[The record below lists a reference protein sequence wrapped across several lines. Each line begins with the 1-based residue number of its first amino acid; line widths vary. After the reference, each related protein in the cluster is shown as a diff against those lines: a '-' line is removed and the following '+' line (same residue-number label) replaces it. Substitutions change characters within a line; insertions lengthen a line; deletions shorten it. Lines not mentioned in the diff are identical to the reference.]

1 MRYLTLSNSKII
13 KGFQKGFIT
22 YGLHLAPSTL
32 SGRNVCPNASPGC
45 AEACLNTAGRGMMN
59 MVQEARINKTNKF
72 FDNKYEFVLQ
82 LVKDIQAG
90 IRFATRKHMSV
101 CFRLNL
107 TSDIRWEKYGI
118 MQEFSKYQFYDY
130 TKSKQRMKDFLGRGL
145 GYNSQMPHNYHL
157 TFSRDETTDTEF
169 IKEVI
174 KKGGNVAVVFD
185 EIPNT
190 WEGMDVISGDD
201 HDLRFTDPHSKIIG
215 LKAKG
220 KAKHDNSGFV
230 VKVKSESVQQN
241 QKE

>member
-72 FDNKYEFVLQ
+72 FDNKFEFVLQ
-82 LVKDIQAG
+82 LVKDIKAG
-90 IRFATRKHMSV
+90 IRFATRKEMSV

-118 MQEFSKYQFYDY
+118 MQEFSKHQFYDY
-130 TKSKQRMKDFLGRGL
+130 TKSKKRMEQFLSRD
-145 GYNSQMPHNYHL
+145 MPYNYHL
-157 TFSRDETTDTEF
+157 TFSRDETTDTAF

-185 EIPNT
+185 EIPKT
-190 WEGMDVISGDD
+190 WEGMPVVSGDD
-201 HDLRFTDPHSKIIG
+201 HDLRFTDPHGKIIG
-215 LKAKG
+215 LVAKG

-230 VKVKSESVQQN
+230 VKVKSESEQQS
-241 QKE
+241 QKK

>member
-1 MRYLTLSNSKII
+1 MRYLTLSNSKIL

-22 YGLHLAPSTL
+22 YGLHFAPSTL

-45 AEACLNTAGRGMMN
+45 AAACLNTAGRGMMN

-72 FDNKYEFVLQ
+72 YENKFEFVLQ
-82 LVKDIQAG
+82 LVKDVQAG
-90 IRFATRKHMSV
+90 IRFAARKQMNV

-118 MQEFSKYQFYDY
+118 MQEFPKHQFYDY
-130 TKSKQRMKDFLGRGL
+130 TKSKERMMAFLSRK
-145 GYNSQMPHNYHL
+145 MPYNYHL

-185 EIPNT
+185 EIPKT

-201 HDLRFTDPHSKIIG
+201 HDLRFTDPHGKIVG
-215 LKAKG
+215 LEAKG
-220 KAKHDNSGFV
+220 KAKQDASGFV
-230 VKVKSESVQQN
+230 VN
-241 QKE
+241 N

>member
-1 MRYLTLSNSKII
+1 MRYLTLSNSKIL

-32 SGRNVCPNASPGC
+32 SGRNVCPNASAGC
-45 AEACLNTAGRGMMN
+45 AAACLNTAGRGMMN

-90 IRFATRKHMSV
+90 IRFATRKQMEV

-118 MQEFSKYQFYDY
+118 MQEFSKHQFYDY
-130 TKSKQRMKDFLGRGL
+130 TKSKQRMKDFLSRD
-145 GYNSQMPHNYHL
+145 MPHNYHL
-157 TFSRDETTDTEF
+157 TFSRDETTDTDF

-185 EIPNT
+185 EIPKT
-190 WEGMDVISGDD
+190 WEGMPVVSGDD
-201 HDLRFTDPHSKIIG
+201 HDLRFTDPHGKIIG
-215 LKAKG
+215 LVAKG
-220 KAKHDNSGFV
+220 KAKHDDSGFV
-230 VKVKSESVQQN
+230 VKVKSESEQQN
-241 QKE
+241 QKK

>member
-1 MRYLTLSNSKII
+1 MRYLTLSNSKIL

-32 SGRNVCPNASPGC
+32 SGRNVCPNASAGC
-45 AEACLNTAGRGMMN
+45 AAACLNTAGRGMMN

-90 IRFATRKHMSV
+90 IRFATRKQMNV

-118 MQEFSKYQFYDY
+118 MQEFPKQQFYDY
-130 TKSKQRMKDFLGRGL
+130 TKSKQRMKDFLSRD
-145 GYNSQMPHNYHL
+145 MPHNYHL
-157 TFSRDETTDTEF
+157 TFSRDETTDTDF

-190 WEGMDVISGDD
+190 WEGMPVVSGDD
-201 HDLRFTDPHSKIIG
+201 HDLRFTDPHGKIIG
-215 LKAKG
+215 LVAKG

-230 VKVKSESVQQN
+230 VKVKSESEQQN
-241 QKE
+241 QKK

>member
-82 LVKDIQAG
+82 LVKDIKAG
-90 IRFATRKHMSV
+90 IRFATRKEMSV

-118 MQEFSKYQFYDY
+118 MQEFSKHQFYDY
-130 TKSKQRMKDFLGRGL
+130 TKSKKRMEQFLSRD
-145 GYNSQMPHNYHL
+145 MPYNYHL
-157 TFSRDETTDTEF
+157 TFSRDETTDTAF

-185 EIPNT
+185 EIPKT
-190 WEGMDVISGDD
+190 WEGMPVVSGDD
-201 HDLRFTDPHSKIIG
+201 HDLRFTDPHGKIIG
-215 LKAKG
+215 LVAKG

-230 VKVKSESVQQN
+230 VKVKSESEQQS
-241 QKE
+241 QKK

>member
-1 MRYLTLSNSKII
+1 MRYLTLSNSKIL

-22 YGLHLAPSTL
+22 YGLHFAPSTL
-32 SGRNVCPNASPGC
+32 SGRNVCPSASPGC
-45 AEACLNTAGRGMMN
+45 AAACLNTAGRGMMN
-59 MVQEARINKTNKF
+59 MVQEARVNKTNKF
-72 FDNKYEFVLQ
+72 FNNKFEFVLQ

-90 IRFATRKHMSV
+90 IRFATRKEMSV

-107 TSDIRWEKYGI
+107 TSDIKWEDHGI
-118 MQEFSKYQFYDY
+118 IQEFPKYQFYDY
-130 TKSKQRMKDFLGRGL
+130 TKIKNRMMQFLDRKL
-145 GYNSQMPHNYHL
+145 PYNYHL
-157 TFSRDETTDTEF
+157 TFSRDETTDIEF

-230 VKVKSESVQQN
+230 VKVKD
-241 QKE
+241 K

>member
-1 MRYLTLSNSKII
+1 MRYLTLSNSKIL

-32 SGRNVCPNASPGC
+32 SGRNVCPNASAGC
-45 AEACLNTAGRGMMN
+45 AAACLNTAGRGMMN

-90 IRFATRKHMSV
+90 IRFATRKQMEV

-118 MQEFSKYQFYDY
+118 MQEFSKHQFYDY
-130 TKSKQRMKDFLGRGL
+130 TKSKQRMKDFLSRD
-145 GYNSQMPHNYHL
+145 MPHNYHL
-157 TFSRDETTDTEF
+157 TFSRDETTDTDF

-190 WEGMDVISGDD
+190 WEGMPVVSGDD
-201 HDLRFTDPHSKIIG
+201 HDLRFTDPHGKIIG
-215 LKAKG
+215 LVAKG
-220 KAKHDNSGFV
+220 KAKHDDSGFV
-230 VKVKSESVQQN
+230 VKVKSESVEQSKN
-241 QKE
+241 K

>member
-1 MRYLTLSNSKII
+1 MRYLTLSNSKIL

-22 YGLHLAPSTL
+22 YGLHFAPSTL
-32 SGRNVCPNASPGC
+32 SGRNVCPNASEGC
-45 AEACLNTAGRGMMN
+45 AAACLNTAGRGMMK

-72 FDNKYEFVLQ
+72 FDNKFEFVLQ

-90 IRFATRKHMSV
+90 IRFATRKQMSV

-107 TSDIRWEKYGI
+107 TSDIKWEDHGI
-118 MQEFSKYQFYDY
+118 IQEFPKQQFYDY
-130 TKSKQRMKDFLGRGL
+130 TKIKNRMMQFLDRKL
-145 GYNSQMPHNYHL
+145 PYNYHL

-190 WEGMDVISGDD
+190 WEGMPVISGDD
-201 HDLRFTDPHSKIIG
+201 HDLRFTDPHGKIIG
-215 LKAKG
+215 LVAKG

-230 VKVKSESVQQN
+230 VKVKSE
-241 QKE
+241 

>member
-1 MRYLTLSNSKII
+1 MRYLTLSNSKIL

-22 YGLHLAPSTL
+22 YGLHFAPSTL

-45 AEACLNTAGRGMMN
+45 AAACLNTAGRGMMN

-72 FDNKYEFVLQ
+72 FDNKFEFVLQ

-90 IRFATRKHMSV
+90 IRFAARKEMSV

-118 MQEFSKYQFYDY
+118 MQEFPKHQFYDY
-130 TKSKQRMKDFLGRGL
+130 TKSKQRMKEFLGRGL

-220 KAKHDNSGFV
+220 KAKHDDSGFV
-230 VKVKSESVQQN
+230 VKVKSESEQQN
-241 QKE
+241 QKK

>member
-22 YGLHLAPSTL
+22 YGLHFAPSTL
-32 SGRNVCPNASPGC
+32 SGRNVCPNASEGC
-45 AEACLNTAGRGMMN
+45 AAACLNTAGRGMMK

-72 FDNKYEFVLQ
+72 FDNKFEFVLQ

-90 IRFATRKHMSV
+90 IRFASRKQMEV

-118 MQEFSKYQFYDY
+118 MQEFPKHQFYDY
-130 TKSKQRMKDFLGRGL
+130 TKSKERMMAFLSRK
-145 GYNSQMPHNYHL
+145 MPYNYHL
-157 TFSRDETTDTEF
+157 TFSRDETTDIDF

-201 HDLRFTDPHSKIIG
+201 HDLRFTDPHGKIIG
-215 LKAKG
+215 LEAKG
-220 KAKHDNSGFV
+220 KAKQDNSGFV
-230 VKVKSESVQQN
+230 VKVKN
-241 QKE
+241 K

>member
-1 MRYLTLSNSKII
+1 MRYLTLSNSKIL

-22 YGLHLAPSTL
+22 YGLHFAPSTL

-45 AEACLNTAGRGMMN
+45 AAACLNTAGRGMMN

-72 FDNKYEFVLQ
+72 FDNKFEFMLQ

-90 IRFATRKHMSV
+90 IRFATRKQMSV

-118 MQEFSKYQFYDY
+118 MQEFPKHQFYDY
-130 TKSKQRMKDFLGRGL
+130 TKSKQRMRAFLSRE
-145 GYNSQMPHNYHL
+145 MPYNYHL
-157 TFSRDETTDTEF
+157 TFSRDETTDTDF

-185 EIPNT
+185 EIPKT
-190 WEGMDVISGDD
+190 WEGMPVVSGDD
-201 HDLRFTDPHSKIIG
+201 HDLRFTDPHGKIIG
-215 LKAKG
+215 LAAKG

-230 VKVKSESVQQN
+230 VKVKSE
-241 QKE
+241 

>member
-1 MRYLTLSNSKII
+1 MRYLTLSNSKIL

-45 AEACLNTAGRGMMN
+45 AAACLNTAGRGMMN

-82 LVKDIQAG
+82 LVKDIKAG
-90 IRFATRKHMSV
+90 IRFATRKEMSV

-107 TSDIRWEKYGI
+107 TSDIRWERHGI
-118 MQEFSKYQFYDY
+118 MQEFPKHQFYDY
-130 TKSKQRMKDFLGRGL
+130 TKSKQRMRSFLSRD
-145 GYNSQMPHNYHL
+145 MPHNYHL
-157 TFSRDETTDTEF
+157 TFSRDETTDIEF

-185 EIPNT
+185 EIPKS
-190 WEGMDVISGDD
+190 WEGMPVISGDD
-201 HDLRFTDPHSKIIG
+201 HDLRFTDPHGKIIG
-215 LKAKG
+215 LVAKG
-220 KAKHDNSGFV
+220 KAKHDDSGFV
-230 VKVKSESVQQN
+230 VKVKSE
-241 QKE
+241 

>member
-1 MRYLTLSNSKII
+1 MRYLTLSNSKIL

-45 AEACLNTAGRGMMN
+45 AAACLNTAGRGMMN

-82 LVKDIQAG
+82 LVKDIKAG
-90 IRFATRKHMSV
+90 IRFATRKEMSV

-107 TSDIRWEKYGI
+107 TSDIRWERHGI
-118 MQEFSKYQFYDY
+118 MQEFPKHQFYDY
-130 TKSKQRMKDFLGRGL
+130 TKSKQRMRSFLSRD
-145 GYNSQMPHNYHL
+145 MPHNYHL
-157 TFSRDETTDTEF
+157 TFSRDETTDIEF

-185 EIPNT
+185 EIPKS
-190 WEGMDVISGDD
+190 WEGMPVISGDD
-201 HDLRFTDPHSKIIG
+201 HDLRFTDPHGKIIG
-215 LKAKG
+215 LVAKG
-220 KAKHDNSGFV
+220 KAKHDDSGFV
-230 VKVKSESVQQN
+230 VKVKSESEQQS
-241 QKE
+241 QKK

>member
-1 MRYLTLSNSKII
+1 MRYLTLSNSKIL

-22 YGLHLAPSTL
+22 YGLHFAPSTL

-45 AEACLNTAGRGMMN
+45 AAACLNTAGRGMMN

-72 FDNKYEFVLQ
+72 YENKFEFVLQ
-82 LVKDIQAG
+82 LVKDVQAG
-90 IRFATRKHMSV
+90 IRFAARKQMNV

-118 MQEFSKYQFYDY
+118 MQEFPKHQFYDY
-130 TKSKQRMKDFLGRGL
+130 TKSKERMMAFLSRK
-145 GYNSQMPHNYHL
+145 MPYNYHL

-185 EIPNT
+185 EIPKT

-201 HDLRFTDPHSKIIG
+201 HDLRFTDPHGKIIG
-215 LKAKG
+215 LEAKG
-220 KAKHDNSGFV
+220 KAKQDNSGFV
-230 VKVKSESVQQN
+230 VKVKN
-241 QKE
+241 K

>member
-1 MRYLTLSNSKII
+1 MRYLTLSNSKIL

-32 SGRNVCPNASPGC
+32 SGRNVCPNASEGC
-45 AEACLNTAGRGMMN
+45 AAACLNTAGRGMMK

-90 IRFATRKHMSV
+90 IRFATRKQMEV

-118 MQEFSKYQFYDY
+118 MQEFSKHQFYDY
-130 TKSKQRMKDFLGRGL
+130 TKSKQRMKDFLSRD
-145 GYNSQMPHNYHL
+145 MPRNYHL
-157 TFSRDETTDTEF
+157 TFSRDETTDTDF

-185 EIPNT
+185 EIPKT
-190 WEGMDVISGDD
+190 WEGMPVVSGDD
-201 HDLRFTDPHSKIIG
+201 HDLRFTDPHGKIIG
-215 LKAKG
+215 LVAKG
-220 KAKHDNSGFV
+220 KAKHDDSGFV
-230 VKVKSESVQQN
+230 VKVKSESEQQN
-241 QKE
+241 QKK

>member
-1 MRYLTLSNSKII
+1 MRYLTLSNSKIL

-22 YGLHLAPSTL
+22 YGLHFAPSTL

-45 AEACLNTAGRGMMN
+45 AAACLNTAGRGMMN

-72 FDNKYEFVLQ
+72 FDNKFEFVLQ

-90 IRFATRKHMSV
+90 IRFASRKQMEV

-118 MQEFSKYQFYDY
+118 MQEFSKHQFYDY
-130 TKSKQRMKDFLGRGL
+130 TKSKQRMRSFLSRE
-145 GYNSQMPHNYHL
+145 MPYNYHL

-185 EIPNT
+185 EIPKT

-201 HDLRFTDPHSKIIG
+201 HDLRFTDPHGKIVG
-215 LKAKG
+215 LEAKG
-220 KAKHDNSGFV
+220 KAKQDNSGFV
-230 VKVKSESVQQN
+230 VKVKN
-241 QKE
+241 K

>member
-22 YGLHLAPSTL
+22 YGLHFAPSTL
-32 SGRNVCPNASPGC
+32 SGRNVCPNASEGC
-45 AEACLNTAGRGMMN
+45 AAACLNTAGRGMMK

-72 FDNKYEFVLQ
+72 FDNKFEFVLQ

-90 IRFATRKHMSV
+90 IRFASRKQMEV

-118 MQEFSKYQFYDY
+118 MQEFPKHQFYDY
-130 TKSKQRMKDFLGRGL
+130 TKSKERMMAFLSRK
-145 GYNSQMPHNYHL
+145 MPYNYHL

-174 KKGGNVAVVFD
+174 QKGGNVAVVFD

-190 WEGMDVISGDD
+190 REGMDVISGDD
-201 HDLRFTDPHSKIIG
+201 HDLRFTDPHGKIIG
-215 LKAKG
+215 LEAKG
-220 KAKHDNSGFV
+220 KAKQDNSGFV
-230 VKVKSESVQQN
+230 VKVKN
-241 QKE
+241 K

>member
-32 SGRNVCPNASPGC
+32 SGRNVCPSASPGC
-45 AEACLNTAGRGMMN
+45 AAACLNTAGRGMMN

-72 FDNKYEFVLQ
+72 FDNKFEFVLQ

-90 IRFATRKHMSV
+90 IRFATRKQMSV

-107 TSDIRWEKYGI
+107 TSDIKWEDHGI
-118 MQEFSKYQFYDY
+118 IQEFPKQQFYDY
-130 TKSKQRMKDFLGRGL
+130 TKIKNRMMQFLDRKL
-145 GYNSQMPHNYHL
+145 PYNYHL
-157 TFSRDETTDTEF
+157 TFSRDETTDTDF

-201 HDLRFTDPHSKIIG
+201 HDLRFTDPHGKIIG

-220 KAKHDNSGFV
+220 KAKQDNSGFV
-230 VKVKSESVQQN
+230 VKVKD
-241 QKE
+241 K

>member
-1 MRYLTLSNSKII
+1 
-13 KGFQKGFIT
+13 
-22 YGLHLAPSTL
+22 
-32 SGRNVCPNASPGC
+32 
-45 AEACLNTAGRGMMN
+45 MN

-90 IRFATRKHMSV
+90 IRFATRKQMNV

-118 MQEFSKYQFYDY
+118 MQEFPKQQFYDY

-185 EIPNT
+185 EIPKT
-190 WEGMDVISGDD
+190 WEGMSVVSGDD
-201 HDLRFTDPHSKIIG
+201 HDLRFTDPHGKIIG
-215 LKAKG
+215 LEAKG

-230 VKVKSESVQQN
+230 VKVKSESEQQN
-241 QKE
+241 QKK

>member
-1 MRYLTLSNSKII
+1 MRYLTLSNSKIL

-32 SGRNVCPNASPGC
+32 SGRNVCPNASAGC
-45 AEACLNTAGRGMMN
+45 AAACLNTAGRGMMN

-90 IRFATRKHMSV
+90 IRFATRKQMEV

-118 MQEFSKYQFYDY
+118 MQEFSKHQFYDY
-130 TKSKQRMKDFLGRGL
+130 TKSKQRMKDFLSRD
-145 GYNSQMPHNYHL
+145 MPYNYHL

-190 WEGMDVISGDD
+190 WEGMPVVSGDD
-201 HDLRFTDPHSKIIG
+201 HDLRFTDPHGKIIG
-215 LKAKG
+215 LVAKG
-220 KAKHDNSGFV
+220 KAKHDDSGFV
-230 VKVKSESVQQN
+230 VKVKSESEQQN
-241 QKE
+241 QKK

>member
-22 YGLHLAPSTL
+22 YGLHLAPSKL
-32 SGRNVCPNASPGC
+32 SGRNVCPSASPGC
-45 AEACLNTAGRGMMN
+45 AAACLNTAGRGIMK

-72 FDNKYEFVLQ
+72 FSNKFEFVLQ
-82 LVKDIQAG
+82 LVKDVQAG
-90 IRFATRKHMSV
+90 IRFATRKEMSV

-107 TSDIRWEKYGI
+107 TSDIKWEDHGI
-118 MQEFSKYQFYDY
+118 IQEFPKYQFYDY
-130 TKSKQRMKDFLGRGL
+130 TKIKNRMMQFLDRKL
-145 GYNSQMPHNYHL
+145 PYNYHL

-190 WEGMDVISGDD
+190 WEGMPVISGDD
-201 HDLRFTDPHSKIIG
+201 HDLRFTDPHGKIIG

-230 VKVKSESVQQN
+230 VKVKSE
-241 QKE
+241 

>member
-22 YGLHLAPSTL
+22 YGLHFAPSTL
-32 SGRNVCPNASPGC
+32 SGRNVCPNASAGC
-45 AEACLNTAGRGMMN
+45 AAACLNTAGRGMMK

-72 FDNKYEFVLQ
+72 FDNKFEFVLQ

-90 IRFATRKHMSV
+90 IRFATRKEMNV

-118 MQEFSKYQFYDY
+118 MQEFPKHQFYDY
-130 TKSKQRMKDFLGRGL
+130 TKSKERMRAFL
-145 GYNSQMPHNYHL
+145 SHEMPYNYHL
-157 TFSRDETTDTEF
+157 TFSRDETTDIEF

-185 EIPNT
+185 DIPNT

-201 HDLRFTDPHSKIIG
+201 HDLRFTDPHGKIIG
-215 LKAKG
+215 LEAKG
-220 KAKHDNSGFV
+220 KAKQDNSGFV
-230 VKVKSESVQQN
+230 VKVKN
-241 QKE
+241 K

>member
-1 MRYLTLSNSKII
+1 MRYLTLSNSKIL

-45 AEACLNTAGRGMMN
+45 AAACLNTAGRGMMN

-82 LVKDIQAG
+82 LVKDIKAG
-90 IRFATRKHMSV
+90 IRFATRKEMSV

-107 TSDIRWEKYGI
+107 TSDIRWERHGI
-118 MQEFSKYQFYDY
+118 MQEFPKHQFYDY
-130 TKSKQRMKDFLGRGL
+130 TKSKQRMRSFLSRD
-145 GYNSQMPHNYHL
+145 MPHNYHL
-157 TFSRDETTDTEF
+157 TFSRDETTDIEF

-185 EIPNT
+185 EIPKS
-190 WEGMDVISGDD
+190 WEGMPVISGDD
-201 HDLRFTDPHSKIIG
+201 HDLRFTDPHGKIIG
-215 LKAKG
+215 LVAKG

-230 VKVKSESVQQN
+230 VKVKSE
-241 QKE
+241 